1 MSSDFTRQIQTEIGD
16 LDPNAQQR
24 VLDYVRSL
32 KRTGAGMPARTL
44 KKHVGCI
51 DAADG
56 QAMRDAIESGCE
68 QVNMD
73 EW

>member
-1 MSSDFTRQIQTEIGD
+1 MSTDFTRQIETEISG
-16 LDPNAQQR
+16 LDPTSQRR

-32 KRTGAGMPARTL
+32 KKTGAGMPSSVL
-44 KKHVGCI
+44 MQHIGCI

-56 QAMRDAIESGCE
+56 REMRDAIESGCE
-68 QVNMD
+68 QVNTD